1 MAGHYEVI
9 FSGEIYAAVDPVKVR
24 SDMARIFRQPAEKV
38 HRLFDGRTWVLKDGL
53 DRATAER
60 YQVELA
66 KIGVISEVRDR
77 APKYE
82 AEKVVDQHAQ
92 SQNFTLEKVAIAKM
106 KCPDCGYEQLEADYC
121 ARCGV
126 SIAVARA
133 KAKVRAPAPSAVAED
148 CSSASSSCAIVEGA
162 VARECKS
169 RPCPMPQDGMA
180 WSRRQRPNSFAR
192 LLARGPLPWPGLW
205 GARDPCGD
213 RRFARPAGDHCPQ
226 FLKRASVVGCLAPV
240 LAQILDDAGPALRLA
255 GRAHVAAMKDQPV
268 VGILQIGIRDQ
279 AQ

>member
-1 MAGHYEVI
+1 MAGHYEVV
-9 FSGEIYAAVDPVKVR
+9 FSGEIYAAVDPVRVR

-66 KIGVISEVRDR
+66 KIGVISELRDK

-82 AEKVVDQHAQ
+82 AEKVVDQHAR

-133 KAKVRAPAPSAVAED
+133 KAKVRAKED
-148 CSSASSSCAIVEGA
+148 EVIQQRIRSCASVER
-162 VARECKS
+162 VARMRPRS
-169 RPCPMPQDGMA
+169 RPCPKSRGGTA
-180 WSRRQRPNSFAR
+180 WFRKQRLSSLAGLR
-192 LLARGPLPWPGLW
+192 IRASQRWLGSWEDWHSLARSSVSSFSEAVSSSISEAGLSRIPSCC
-205 GARDPCGD
+205 GTRTDP
-213 RRFARPAGDHCPQ
+213 R
-226 FLKRASVVGCLAPV
+226 
-240 LAQILDDAGPALRLA
+240 
-255 GRAHVAAMKDQPV
+255 
-268 VGILQIGIRDQ
+268 
-279 AQ
+279 

>member
-1 MAGHYEVI
+1 MAGQYEVV
-9 FSGEIYAAVDPVKVR
+9 FSGEIYAAVDPVRVR

-66 KIGVISEVRDR
+66 KIGVISELRDK

-133 KAKVRAPAPSAVAED
+133 KAKVRAKEDEVIQQRIQLLRERREDAAAEQTVPDVA
-148 CSSASSSCAIVEGA
+148 G
-162 VARECKS
+162 R
-169 RPCPMPQDGMA
+169 DGMVQETTA
-180 WSRRQRPNSFAR
+180 EFLRRSTDARSPSMVWVLGGLALLGVIFGVLVQRGSI
-192 LLARGPLPWPGLW
+192 
-205 GARDPCGD
+205 
-213 RRFARPAGDHCPQ
+213 
-226 FLKRASVVGCLAPV
+226 V
-240 LAQILDDAGPALRLA
+240 LNF
-255 GRAHVAAMKDQPV
+255 
-268 VGILQIGIRDQ
+268 
-279 AQ
+279 

>member
-38 HRLFDGRTWVLKDGL
+38 HRMFDCRTWVLKDGL

-66 KIGVISEVRDR
+66 KIGVISEVRDK

-133 KAKVRAPAPSAVAED
+133 KAKVRAKED
-148 CSSASSSCAIVEGA
+148 EVIQQRIQLLRDRREGSSAGAQEQIVPDAAGRDGMVQETTAEFLRSSSSAG
-162 VARECKS
+162 S
-169 RPCPMPQDGMA
+169 PSMA
-180 WSRRQRPNSFAR
+180 WIV
-192 LLARGPLPWPGLW
+192 GGL
-205 GARDPCGD
+205 
-213 RRFARPAGDHCPQ
+213 
-226 FLKRASVVGCLAPV
+226 
-240 LAQILDDAGPALRLA
+240 
-255 GRAHVAAMKDQPV
+255 
-268 VGILQIGIRDQ
+268 GILAVIVGLLVQRGIIVLTF
-279 AQ
+279 

>member
-82 AEKVVDQHAQ
+82 VEKLVDQHAQ

-133 KAKVRAPAPSAVAED
+133 KAKVRAKED
-148 CSSASSSCAIVEGA
+148 EVIQQRIQLLRDRREGSSAGVQEQTVPDAAGRDGMVQETTAEFLRSSSSAG
-162 VARECKS
+162 S
-169 RPCPMPQDGMA
+169 PSMA
-180 WSRRQRPNSFAR
+180 W
-192 LLARGPLPWPGLW
+192 
-205 GARDPCGD
+205 
-213 RRFARPAGDHCPQ
+213 
-226 FLKRASVVGCLAPV
+226 VVGGL
-240 LAQILDDAGPALRLA
+240 
-255 GRAHVAAMKDQPV
+255 
-268 VGILQIGIRDQ
+268 GILAVIVGLLVQRGIIVLNF
-279 AQ
+279 

>member
-82 AEKVVDQHAQ
+82 VEKVVDQHAQ

-126 SIAVARA
+126 SIAVALAKATVRA
-133 KAKVRAPAPSAVAED
+133 KEDEVIQQRIQLLRDRREGRSAGAQEQTVPDAAGRDGMVQETTAEFLRSP
-148 CSSASSSCAIVEGA
+148 SSAGSPS
-162 VARECKS
+162 
-169 RPCPMPQDGMA
+169 MA
-180 WSRRQRPNSFAR
+180 W
-192 LLARGPLPWPGLW
+192 
-205 GARDPCGD
+205 
-213 RRFARPAGDHCPQ
+213 
-226 FLKRASVVGCLAPV
+226 VVGGL
-240 LAQILDDAGPALRLA
+240 
-255 GRAHVAAMKDQPV
+255 
-268 VGILQIGIRDQ
+268 GILAVIVGLLVQRGIIVLNF
-279 AQ
+279 

>member
-1 MAGHYEVI
+1 MAGHYEVV
-9 FSGEIYAAVDPVKVR
+9 FSGEIYAAVDPVRVR

-38 HRLFDGRTWVLKDGL
+38 HRLFDARTWVLKDGL

-66 KIGVISEVRDR
+66 KIGVISELRDK

-133 KAKVRAPAPSAVAED
+133 KAKVRAKEDEVIQQRIRLLRQRREGGEDAAAEQTVPEVA
-148 CSSASSSCAIVEGA
+148 G
-162 VARECKS
+162 R
-169 RPCPMPQDGMA
+169 DGMVQETTA
-180 WSRRQRPNSFAR
+180 EFLGRSTDSSVPTMARVLGGLALLGAIFGVLVQRGSI
-192 LLARGPLPWPGLW
+192 
-205 GARDPCGD
+205 
-213 RRFARPAGDHCPQ
+213 
-226 FLKRASVVGCLAPV
+226 V
-240 LAQILDDAGPALRLA
+240 LNF
-255 GRAHVAAMKDQPV
+255 
-268 VGILQIGIRDQ
+268 
-279 AQ
+279 

>member
-1 MAGHYEVI
+1 MAGHYEVV
-9 FSGEIYAAVDPVKVR
+9 FSGEIYAAVDPVRVR

-66 KIGVISEVRDR
+66 KIGVISELRDK

-133 KAKVRAPAPSAVAED
+133 KAKVRAKEDEVIQQRIRLLRQRREGGEDAAAEQTVPEVA
-148 CSSASSSCAIVEGA
+148 G
-162 VARECKS
+162 R
-169 RPCPMPQDGMA
+169 DGMVQETTAEFLGRSTDSSVPTIA
-180 WSRRQRPNSFAR
+180 WVLGGLALLGAIFGVLVQRGSI
-192 LLARGPLPWPGLW
+192 
-205 GARDPCGD
+205 
-213 RRFARPAGDHCPQ
+213 
-226 FLKRASVVGCLAPV
+226 V
-240 LAQILDDAGPALRLA
+240 LNF
-255 GRAHVAAMKDQPV
+255 
-268 VGILQIGIRDQ
+268 
-279 AQ
+279 

>member
-66 KIGVISEVRDR
+66 KIGVISEVSDK

-133 KAKVRAPAPSAVAED
+133 KAKVRAKED
-148 CSSASSSCAIVEGA
+148 EVIQQRIQLLRDRREGSSAGAQEQIVPDAAGRDGMVQETTAEFLRSSSSAG
-162 VARECKS
+162 S
-169 RPCPMPQDGMA
+169 PSMA
-180 WSRRQRPNSFAR
+180 WIV
-192 LLARGPLPWPGLW
+192 GGL
-205 GARDPCGD
+205 
-213 RRFARPAGDHCPQ
+213 
-226 FLKRASVVGCLAPV
+226 
-240 LAQILDDAGPALRLA
+240 
-255 GRAHVAAMKDQPV
+255 
-268 VGILQIGIRDQ
+268 GILAVIVGLLVQRGIIVLNF
-279 AQ
+279 